1 MKHQNI
7 LNLAS
12 SLYTT
17 AFNHA
22 RYKITKKQ
30 ADVQVYDAINKFI
43 DILKKNPGYEGRGN
57 RIITPNG

>member
-1 MKHQNI
+1 MKHQSI

-22 RYKITKKQ
+22 RMKITKKQ
-30 ADVQVYDAINKFI
+30 ADIQVYDAINKFI
-43 DILKKNPGYEGRGN
+43 EELKKFPGYEGRGG
-57 RIITPNG
+57 RIIH